1 MGDRKQVMDMR
12 SNTDGISNAES
23 NEQQRKWTD
32 NLWDKKAKDS
42 LANYDPSRA
51 HLNFEVTKGGKVQP
65 IDTSKSIQQKMDEN
79 LSARG
84 IKNPN
89 ARKDVKRKQRI
100 LAQMIFGGSRDR
112 MLEIAFGDQEVDFTK
127 GADNSHL
134 TRSKDIEKWAVEVYN
149 FVAKRFGEDNIVS
162 FYVHLDETNPHCH
175 CTVIPVDEEKK
186 KISWTS
192 VFGKNPAEE
201 SASLRERHDALYE
214 EVNKHWGLERGSNMA
229 ETGAK
234 HRSTEEYKR
243 DLVREV
249 QSLENTK
256 EGLERQIHR
265 MEIKVKSLSTMIANL
280 QERKEKV
287 NEEIELIARQFGQE
301 GQDNEQLAK
310 RMQELRKEL
319 EGINQKIAERQRTV
333 EETNSQIA
341 LAKQQL
347 TSLQSEHR
355 RAEENWGDDIDKE
368 AAYLKANMN
377 ATYQKMLM
385 KTIEPLKP
393 TLSER
398 QKEILQES
406 GFVELTEN
414 SKDVINCAL
423 LLALRYV
430 KAATDYAVSHGGG
443 GGGNLSGWG
452 RDKDDDDERWW
463 MKCIAQSAAMMK
475 PSARKIKRGR

>member
-1 MGDRKQVMDMR
+1 MADNKQVMDIHP
-12 SNTDGISNAES
+12 NKDGITKPES
-23 NEQQRKWTD
+23 NEQQRNWSD

-51 HLNFEVTKGGKVQP
+51 RLNFEVTKGGKVQP
-65 IDTSKSIQQKMDEN
+65 IDTSKSIQQKMDES
-79 LSARG
+79 LSVRG

-100 LAQMIFGGSRDR
+100 LAQMIFGGSRER

-149 FVAKRFGEDNIVS
+149 FVAKRFGEDNIVG

-192 VFGKNPAEE
+192 VFGKNPTEE
-201 SASLRERHDALYE
+201 GITFSRLHNELFT
-214 EVNKHWGLERGSNMA
+214 EVNSHWGLDRGSNKA
-229 ETGAK
+229 ETGAR

-256 EGLERQIHR
+256 EGLDRQIHR

-280 QERKEKV
+280 QARKEKV

-319 EGINQKIAERQRTV
+319 EGINKKIAERQRTV
-333 EETNSQIA
+333 EETNNEIA
-341 LAKQQL
+341 LTKQHL
-347 TSLQSEHR
+347 TALQSEHQ
-355 RAEENWGDDIDKE
+355 RAEDNWGDDIDKE

-475 PSARKIKRGR
+475 PSGRKIKRGR

>member
-1 MGDRKQVMDMR
+1 MADNKQVMDIHP
-12 SNTDGISNAES
+12 NKDGITKPES
-23 NEQQRKWTD
+23 NEQQRNWSD

-51 HLNFEVTKGGKVQP
+51 RLNFEVTKGGKVQP
-65 IDTSKSIQQKMDEN
+65 IDTSKSIQQKMDES
-79 LSARG
+79 LSVRG

-100 LAQMIFGGSRDR
+100 LAQMIFGGSRER

-149 FVAKRFGEDNIVS
+149 FVAKRFGEDNIVG

-192 VFGKNPAEE
+192 VFGKNPTEE
-201 SASLRERHDALYE
+201 GITFSRLHNELFT
-214 EVNKHWGLERGSNMA
+214 EVNSHWGLDRGSNKA
-229 ETGAK
+229 ETGAR

-280 QERKEKV
+280 QARKEKV

-319 EGINQKIAERQRTV
+319 EGINKKIAERQRTV
-333 EETNSQIA
+333 EETNNEIA
-341 LAKQQL
+341 LTKQHL
-347 TSLQSEHR
+347 TALQSEHQ
-355 RAEENWGDDIDKE
+355 RAEDNWGDDIDKE

-423 LLALRYV
+423 LLALQYV

-475 PSARKIKRGR
+475 PSGRKIKRGR

>member
-1 MGDRKQVMDMR
+1 MADRKQVMDMR
-12 SNTDGISNAES
+12 SNTDGISNPES

-65 IDTSKSIQQKMDEN
+65 IDTSKSIQQKLDEN
-79 LSARG
+79 LSTRG

-89 ARKDVKRKQRI
+89 ARENVRRKQRI
-100 LAQMIFGGSRDR
+100 LAQMIFGGSRER
-112 MLEIAFGDQEVDFTK
+112 MLDIAFGNQNVDFTK

-134 TRSKDIEKWAVEVYN
+134 TRSKDIEKWAVDVYN
-149 FVAKRFGEDNIVS
+149 FVAKRFGEQNIVS

-186 KISWTS
+186 RISWKH
-192 VFGKNPAEE
+192 VFGQTPTEE
-201 SASLRERHDALYE
+201 SSTFTSLHNELFK
-214 EVNKHWGLERGSNMA
+214 EVGSNWGMVRGSNMA

-243 DLVREV
+243 DLVREI

-319 EGINQKIAERQRTV
+319 VDINRKITERQRTV
-333 EETNSQIA
+333 DETNNEIV
-341 LAKQQL
+341 LTKQRL
-347 TSLQSEHR
+347 TALQSEHR

-377 ATYQKMLM
+377 ITYHKMLM
-385 KTIEPLKP
+385 ETIEPLKP
-393 TLSER
+393 TLSEK
-398 QKEILQES
+398 QKKILQES

-443 GGGNLSGWG
+443 GGGNLTGWG

-475 PSARKIKRGR
+475 PSGRKIKRGR